1 MVAQQ
6 VPADGR
12 TARRDRNRDAVLDAV
27 LDLFA
32 EDALAPTAVQVAE
45 RSGVSLRSVYR
56 YFEDTDE
63 LVRAAIERNLVRVRP
78 LFDARRP
85 GRGAARRP
93 GRRRMVRSRLAL
105 YEQVGPLMRAT
116 LLHAGE
122 HEILAERLATVRRL
136 LREQVEAMFAP
147 ELSAA
152 PRPVSAARSLQRSTC
167 SWPSSRSSSCAR
179 CSGSPAPR
187 PRGSSPGRSARCWPR
202 PDRTIVDPRAPG
214 LPADPPARV
223 DPRRRGRATLEP

>member
-32 EDALAPTAVQVAE
+32 EDALEPSAVQVAE

-63 LVRAAIERNLVRVRP
+63 LVRAAIERNLVRVGP
-78 LFDARRP
+78 LFVVD
-85 GRGAARRP
+85 GLGEGALDERV
-93 GRRRMVRSRLAL
+93 RRMVRSRLAL

-147 ELSAA
+147 ELSV
-152 PRPVSAARSLQRSTC
+152 R
-167 SWPSSRSSSCAR
+167 
-179 CSGSPAPR
+179 
-187 PRGSSPGRSARCWPR
+187 
-202 PDRTIVDPRAPG
+202 
-214 LPADPPARV
+214 PARQ
-223 DPRRRGRATLEP
+223 RREVTAALDLLLAFESMEQLRKVQRLAGPETARVLNRAVGAVLASP